1 MIQAEHHS
9 AEPEAVPDQ
18 EPRRVTIDML
28 RHPSIRE
35 TVTRAAAIA
44 PPPIRSIGVTRWTA
58 LTRRAVWPAAR
69 RPLFAVRNVPAG
81 ISPARAVDLMEATAA
96 DACALKQRAGNKR
109 WRIRAKWHTLTFT
122 FYWQPDPPA
131 DEPAVI
137 HEAVDVLR
145 AGELQ
150 AAIVRGADDDG
161 PCTILMFNTIH
172 PATGLVHRSRD
183 SYPELLRWY
192 VRRAG
197 VPMRGLMDF
206 IHAAHAQPL
215 RSKPDRA
222 PWYRELNRRR
232 DTNKYDNLDAAP
244 ARARTELN

>member
-1 MIQAEHHS
+1 
-9 AEPEAVPDQ
+9 
-18 EPRRVTIDML
+18 
-28 RHPSIRE
+28 
-35 TVTRAAAIA
+35 
-44 PPPIRSIGVTRWTA
+44 
-58 LTRRAVWPAAR
+58 
-69 RPLFAVRNVPAG
+69 
-81 ISPARAVDLMEATAA
+81 MEATAA

-109 WRIRAKWHTLTFT
+109 WRIRAKWHTLTCT

-192 VRRAG
+192 FRRAG
-197 VPMRGLMDF
+197 VPVRGLMDF

-215 RSKPDRA
+215 RSNPDRA
-222 PWYRELNRRR
+222 PWYRDLNRRR

-244 ARARTELN
+244 ARARTELT